1 MKYFQLISFWF
12 CLNVSDLSTI
22 QSTFIFSIW
31 TLPFIW
37 YLSCSANF
45 LSTFFF
51 NFVLWN
57 YSEII
62 ELRCLPF
69 CMASWTQCLSI
80 CSLSWLWSSKTQFFL
95 PAWWQV
101 EWAVARSPQ
110 HLKSFASIYNWEGT
124 FALLSNVM
132 SYFKHTFEENIL
144 LNVQLNS

>member
-1 MKYFQLISFWF
+1 MFQICRPFNRLLFSQFGRCHSFG
-12 CLNVSDLSTI
+12 
-22 QSTFIFSIW
+22 IFRVVPTS
-31 TLPFIW
+31 FQH
-37 YLSCSANF
+37 
-45 LSTFFF
+45 FFF